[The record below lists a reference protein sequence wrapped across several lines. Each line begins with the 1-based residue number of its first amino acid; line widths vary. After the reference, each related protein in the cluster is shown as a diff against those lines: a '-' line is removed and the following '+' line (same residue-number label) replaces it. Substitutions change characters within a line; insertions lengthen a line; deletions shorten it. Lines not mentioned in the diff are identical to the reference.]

1 MDAAALMISHRKIK
15 PAQIFWIPG
24 WVPGASSS
32 PQLTL
37 CSEVTMSE
45 RLYSSQ
51 GVQSSFHEKQ
61 LLASN

>member
-1 MDAAALMISHRKIK
+1 MDAAALVISHRKIK

-45 RLYSSQ
+45 RGSAAAKGYSHLSMR
-51 GVQSSFHEKQ
+51 
-61 LLASN
+61 SNY